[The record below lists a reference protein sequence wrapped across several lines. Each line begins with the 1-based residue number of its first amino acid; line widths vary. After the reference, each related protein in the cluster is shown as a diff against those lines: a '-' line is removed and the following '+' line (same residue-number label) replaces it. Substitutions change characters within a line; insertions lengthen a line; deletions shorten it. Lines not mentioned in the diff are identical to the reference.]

1 MSYEVA
7 IRRPTGR
14 PSLTSEDFTR
24 IVREDASLSGGQR
37 EPIVWTDPQDGR
49 KRYINVVPESGELS
63 TADMQGDEDSICRFL
78 DKLRSIA
85 RVLDARVIGEG
96 EDITDPTP
104 ASPRHGSCAS
114 VMACAA
120 GFIVIV
126 VSVLLSLR

>member
-7 IRRPTGR
+7 IKRPTGR

-104 ASPRHGSCAS
+104 ASPRRGGCAS
-114 VMACAA
+114 VIACAA
-120 GFIVIV
+120 SFIVIV
-126 VSVLLSLR
+126 VCVFLSLR